1 MISRRRFM
9 MGASVAAAGAVGGV
23 IFTGRPFEATPAAAS
38 PNDPN
43 DRFKYRGRNVVITAE
58 GAMTHVVVNGT
69 HGIHVQREG
78 GEFLTHLLPFSSF
91 RTPRD
96 LVRAVI
102 DAEDGNLLII

>member
-38 PNDPN
+38 PD
-43 DRFKYRGRNVVITAE
+43 DRFKYRGRNVAITAE
-58 GAMTHVVVNGT
+58 GAMTHVVVNGS

-91 RTPRD
+91 RTPRE